1 MKPKLYILI
10 PFTVALLSAFTVGI
24 YFAIDKA
31 GFISDVKTEEL
42 QAVEIREYEGKNLS
56 SVNDFREN
64 SIKGPQYVDIATYQ
78 LEVTGLVEKP
88 LSFTYEEVIDSY
100 KRYEKMVRL
109 NCVEGWSVNILWEGM
124 LVRDILNDA
133 GVLPE
138 TKKVIFHAYDEY
150 TTSFPLDYIMGNDII
165 MAYKMNEI
173 IMPPERGYPFQL
185 VAESKWGYKW
195 IKWITKIELS
205 DDEYHRGYWESRG
218 YSNHADLDESFFEFM
233 P

>member
-1 MKPKLYILI
+1 MI
-10 PFTVALLSAFTVGI
+10 PLAVVLLCAVIAGIFFTI
-24 YFAIDKA
+24 NKA
-31 GFISDVKTEEL
+31 GFISDVKPEEL
-42 QAVEIREYEGKNLS
+42 QTVEISEYEGKNLS

-64 SIKGPQYVDIATYQ
+64 SIKGPQYVDMATYE

-88 LSFTYEEVIDSY
+88 LSLTYDEVVDGY
-100 KRYEKMVRL
+100 KHYKKIVRL
-109 NCVEGWSVNILWEGM
+109 NCVEGWSANILWEGM
-124 LVRDILNDA
+124 LVRDILNDV

-138 TKKVIFHAYDEY
+138 TKTVIFHAYDEY
-150 TTSFPLDYIMGNDII
+150 TTSFPIDYIMGNDII

-205 DDEYHRGYWESRG
+205 DDEHYRGYWESRG
-218 YSNHADLDESFFEFM
+218 YSNKADLDESSFELM

>member
-1 MKPKLYILI
+1 MGRKLVI
-10 PFTVALLSAFTVGI
+10 TVSLAVVFLSVVIAGI
-24 YFAIDKA
+24 FFSINKA
-31 GFISDVKTEEL
+31 GFISNVKPEEL
-42 QAVEIREYEGKNLS
+42 QTVEVTEYEGKNLS

-64 SIKGPQYVDIATYQ
+64 SIKGPQYVDIATYE
-78 LEVTGLVEKP
+78 LEVTGLVERP
-88 LSFTYEEVIDSY
+88 TSFTYDEVLDSY
-100 KRYEKMVRL
+100 KHYQKVVRL

-124 LVRDILNDA
+124 LVRAILNDA

-138 TKKVIFHAYDEY
+138 TKTVIFHAYDGY
-150 TTSFPLDYIMGNDII
+150 TTSFLVDYIMDNDII
-165 MAYKMNEI
+165 ISYKMNEI

-205 DDEYHRGYWESRG
+205 DDEYYRGYWESRG
-218 YSNHADLDESFFEFM
+218 YSNKSDLDEGFFELM